1 MAKLSNLSGEFLQ
14 MLNANEAYSIYR
26 HMLTESMTSPG
37 PPYCSHLQDARRRP
51 CTAELLQGAKRT
63 SVRITQ
69 RHSPPWT
76 TLPRS
81 WSSRGSWLRLGWGLS
96 WREVTFL
103 EDASHFWFDQGLRP
117 AFSSCFPVLV
127 KRCDKWFIYAIIYH
141 RCRVFC
147 LYMYLLLFPTPPDH
161 VPTLGKI
168 SWKYSIVT
176 LYHTLKRVHQTWRI
190 FKIHYTSK
198 ELRGFWSHQQD
209 SVANRIQWRPTK

>member
-168 SWKYSIVT
+168 SWKYSHP
-176 LYHTLKRVHQTWRI
+176 LSHSQKSSSNLKN
-190 FKIHYTSK
+190 F
-198 ELRGFWSHQQD
+198 QD
-209 SVANRIQWRPTK
+209 SLYQQGTAWLLKSPTG